1 MSGSDSRITVAPK
14 IQNAGGKRGLGWN
27 KIIIGILA
35 TIGGVTLGV
44 TCIGAGIAGLL
55 WYSGDG
61 NPKIVSGIRSA
72 SGKYKAIEV
81 VHAGG
86 GGLSPFCN
94 YAILVGLASNP
105 DDVAKNE
112 YKNEVFQAD
121 CASDPEAKWLSDD
134 TLQISFSA
142 MSGPH
147 HLRKLDTSGSVH
159 VNFVVRQ

>member
-1 MSGSDSRITVAPK
+1 MSNGDSRITVAPNF
-14 IQNAGGKRGLGWN
+14 QDAAGKRGLGWN
-27 KIIIGILA
+27 KIIIGLLA

-44 TCIGAGIAGLL
+44 TCIVAGMGGLL

-61 NPKIVSGIRSA
+61 NPKIVSGIRSP

-81 VHAGG
+81 VYAGG

-94 YAILVGLASNP
+94 YAILIGLASNL
-105 DDVAKNE
+105 DEVAKNE

-134 TLQISFSA
+134 TLQVSFSA
-142 MSGPH
+142 ISGPH
-147 HLRKLDTSGSVH
+147 HLKKLDTSGSVH
-159 VNFVVRQ
+159 VNFVVR